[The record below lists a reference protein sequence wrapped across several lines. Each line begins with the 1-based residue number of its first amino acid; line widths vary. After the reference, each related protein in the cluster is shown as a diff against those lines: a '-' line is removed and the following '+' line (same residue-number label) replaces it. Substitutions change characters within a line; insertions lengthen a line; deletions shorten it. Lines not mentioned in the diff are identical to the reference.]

1 MYKNRTIYDL
11 ELVLLSQRGML
22 KQTRIISSIFAVIVL
37 ALGVVSIL
45 LQKVTLGVCLLIAG
59 TLVTVV
65 FVGLSGWLLKVTMQK
80 NLKDRK
86 VEVEYLFSN
95 NLTITSY
102 ADGQTI
108 TQSFNYNNIFQIVE
122 QKDLLVICPSKN
134 DALLMRKDEEFE
146 EYRKFI
152 QEKMEDRYL
161 IEKTK

>member
-11 ELVLLSQRGML
+11 ELVLLSQKSML

-45 LQKVTLGVCLLIAG
+45 LNKVTLGICLLIAA
-59 TLVTVV
+59 TLVAVV
-65 FVGLSGWLLKVTMQK
+65 FVGLSGWFLKVTMQK

-108 TQSFNYNNIFQIVE
+108 TQSFNYNNIFKIIE

-146 EYRKFI
+146 EYRKLI

-161 IEKTK
+161 IEKAK

>member
-11 ELVLLSQRGML
+11 ELVLLSQKGML
-22 KQTRIISSIFAVIVL
+22 KQTRIISGIFAVIVL

-59 TLVTVV
+59 TLVAVV